1 MSKIKQ
7 LDWGVMSGHFGSS
20 YIASPPIGDPYYIW
34 LTDDGFK
41 CATPSPNRRHAIH
54 GSLSQAK
61 EYCQTDFEQRIKGCI
76 DIEFEQRFCKWLSD
90 QDLQAIEKV
99 GIETLQDIFKAMDE
113 MENK

>member
-61 EYCQTDFEQRIKGCI
+61 EYCQTDFEQR
-76 DIEFEQRFCKWLSD
+76 FCKWLSD